1 MIQHPPEPPGQTL
14 AAQAVSALRTLSAD
28 MVEAAGSGHPG
39 TPLGAAPM
47 TYVLCTKVLLQSVR
61 NPACSDHDCF
71 IRSPRPRHTSVFTDA
86 LLHLTGYNLLLED
99 LKRFGSGAARH
110 WGSRNAFIRC
120 ALRKWPPGRS
130 SLKLSPWLSAFRAPP
145 LRISE
150 V

>member
-47 TYVLCTKVLLQSVR
+47 AYVLWTKVLLHSVR
-61 NPACSDHDCF
+61 NPAWPDYNCF
-71 IRSPRPRHTSVFTDA
+71 IRSPRPRRTSVFTDA
-86 LLHLTGYNLLLED
+86 LLHLTGYNLLLEE
-99 LKRFGSGAARH
+99 LKRFRQ
-110 WGSRNAFIRC
+110 WGGKTPGQPQRVHTLCVEKIA
-120 ALRKWPPGRS
+120 PGRS
-130 SLKLSPWLSAFRAPP
+130 SLKLSPWLSAFLAPP
-145 LRISE
+145 RRISE